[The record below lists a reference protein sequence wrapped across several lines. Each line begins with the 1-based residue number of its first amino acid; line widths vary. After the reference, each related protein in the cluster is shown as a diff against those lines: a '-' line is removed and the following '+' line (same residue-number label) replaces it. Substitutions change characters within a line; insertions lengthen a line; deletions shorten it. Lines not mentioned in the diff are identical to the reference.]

1 MLINLHVKNL
11 ALIKEVD
18 VDFSNGLI
26 VLTGETGA
34 GKSLLLGSVNIA
46 LGNKVSK
53 DIIRNGEDFALVE
66 LTFSTKK
73 EQADFIRNM
82 DIFVDDDNI
91 ITVSRKIT
99 ESRSVS
105 KINGETVNVKTLK
118 TIMEMLIDIHGQ
130 HDHQSLLYPAKHLE
144 ILDKF
149 AKNKIEDKLAHL
161 KELNNNYKKLK
172 QKLDEYSMD
181 EAQRAR
187 EIEFAKFE
195 VDEIEQADLKE
206 NEDVDLET
214 TYKKMAGAKDVAV
227 ELSSIYQLIG
237 YENEN
242 GVGSQINRAISLI
255 NSVKSDDEKITQF
268 KECLYDIDS
277 MCKDLDC
284 DIVDYTESLEFDS
297 NYINEIENRLNT
309 INHLK
314 IKYGNSIEK
323 ILEYQNEK
331 QNYLDELINYEEE
344 INNIKSKIDS
354 IYLDMENISLDISEE
369 RKKAALVLQEQ
380 VTNSLIDLNFMA
392 VNFEISIER
401 SNTITDNGFDNV
413 NFMISTNPGEPV
425 RPLNKVAS
433 GGELSRIMLA
443 IKSILAS
450 EDEIDTL
457 IFDEIDTGISG
468 KTATMVAEK
477 MANISR
483 HHQVICISHLSQIA
497 AMADNHY
504 LIEKK
509 LENNSTITNIKKLS
523 GDESIEEL
531 VRINGDGTVS
541 EAAISHAKEM
551 KEMAERTKSYLI

>member
-149 AKNKIEDKLAHL
+149 AKDKIEDKLAHL

-195 VDEIEQADLKE
+195 VDEIEQAALKE

-227 ELSSIYQLIG
+227 ELSSIYQLISC
-237 YENEN
+237 ENEN

-344 INNIKSKIDS
+344 INNIKSEIDS

-380 VTNSLIDLNFMA
+380 VTKSLIDLNFMA

>member
-149 AKNKIEDKLAHL
+149 AKDKIEDKLAHL

-195 VDEIEQADLKE
+195 VDEIEQADLKG

-227 ELSSIYQLIG
+227 ELSSIYQLISC
-237 YENEN
+237 ENEN

-309 INHLK
+309 INHIK

-344 INNIKSKIDS
+344 INNIKSEIDS

-380 VTNSLIDLNFMA
+380 VTKSLIDLNFMA

>member
-149 AKNKIEDKLAHL
+149 AKDKIEDKLAHL

-195 VDEIEQADLKE
+195 VDEIEQADLKG

-214 TYKKMAGAKDVAV
+214 TYKKMAKKGCGSGTFVHISAI
-227 ELSSIYQLIG
+227 SC
-237 YENEN
+237 ENEN

-314 IKYGNSIEK
+314 IKYSNSI
-323 ILEYQNEK
+323 
-331 QNYLDELINYEEE
+331 
-344 INNIKSKIDS
+344 
-354 IYLDMENISLDISEE
+354 
-369 RKKAALVLQEQ
+369 
-380 VTNSLIDLNFMA
+380 
-392 VNFEISIER
+392 
-401 SNTITDNGFDNV
+401 
-413 NFMISTNPGEPV
+413 
-425 RPLNKVAS
+425 
-433 GGELSRIMLA
+433 
-443 IKSILAS
+443 
-450 EDEIDTL
+450 
-457 IFDEIDTGISG
+457 
-468 KTATMVAEK
+468 
-477 MANISR
+477 
-483 HHQVICISHLSQIA
+483 
-497 AMADNHY
+497 
-504 LIEKK
+504 
-509 LENNSTITNIKKLS
+509 
-523 GDESIEEL
+523 
-531 VRINGDGTVS
+531 
-541 EAAISHAKEM
+541 
-551 KEMAERTKSYLI
+551 

>member
-149 AKNKIEDKLAHL
+149 AKDKIEDKLAYL

-172 QKLDEYSMD
+172 HKLDEYSMD

-227 ELSSIYQLIG
+227 ELSSIYQLIS

-277 MCKDLDC
+277 MCKDLDS

-344 INNIKSKIDS
+344 INNIKSEIDS

-380 VTNSLIDLNFMA
+380 VTKSLIDLNFMA

>member
-149 AKNKIEDKLAHL
+149 AKDKIEDKLAHL

-227 ELSSIYQLIG
+227 ELSSIYQLISC
-237 YENEN
+237 ENEN

-344 INNIKSKIDS
+344 INNIKSEIDS

-380 VTNSLIDLNFMA
+380 VTKSLIDLNFMA

-531 VRINGDGTVS
+531 VRINSDGTVS

>member
-66 LTFSTKK
+66 LTFLTKK

-130 HDHQSLLYPAKHLE
+130 HDHQSLLYPAKYLE

-149 AKNKIEDKLAHL
+149 AKDKIEDKLADL

-227 ELSSIYQLIG
+227 ELSSIYQLIS

>member
-66 LTFSTKK
+66 LTFLTKK

-130 HDHQSLLYPAKHLE
+130 HDHQSLLYPAKYLE

-149 AKNKIEDKLAHL
+149 AKDKIEDKLADL

-227 ELSSIYQLIG
+227 ELSSIYQLIS
-237 YENEN
+237 YEN

>member
-66 LTFSTKK
+66 LTFLTKK

-130 HDHQSLLYPAKHLE
+130 HDHQSLLYPTKHLE

-149 AKNKIEDKLAHL
+149 AKDKIEHKLADL

-195 VDEIEQADLKE
+195 VDEIEQANLKE

-227 ELSSIYQLIG
+227 ELSSIYQLIS

-277 MCKDLDC
+277 MCKDLDS

-344 INNIKSKIDS
+344 INNIKSEIDS

-380 VTNSLIDLNFMA
+380 VTKSLIDLNFMA

-425 RPLNKVAS
+425 RLLNKVAS

>member
-149 AKNKIEDKLAHL
+149 AKDKIEDKLADL

-195 VDEIEQADLKE
+195 VDEIEQANLKE

-227 ELSSIYQLIG
+227 ELSSIYQLIS

-277 MCKDLDC
+277 MCKDLDS

-344 INNIKSKIDS
+344 INNIKSEIFS

-380 VTNSLIDLNFMA
+380 VTKSLIDLNFMA

-413 NFMISTNPGEPV
+413 NFMIFTNPGEPV

-497 AMADNHY
+497 AMSDNHY

>member
-149 AKNKIEDKLAHL
+149 AKDKIEDKLAHL

-195 VDEIEQADLKE
+195 VDEIEQAALKE

-214 TYKKMAGAKDVAV
+214 TYKKLAGAKDVAV
-227 ELSSIYQLIG
+227 ELSSIYQLIS

-344 INNIKSKIDS
+344 INNIKSEIDS

-380 VTNSLIDLNFMA
+380 VTKSLIDLNFMA

>member
-149 AKNKIEDKLAHL
+149 AKNKIEDKLADL

>member
-1 MLINLHVKNL
+1 
-11 ALIKEVD
+11 
-18 VDFSNGLI
+18 
-26 VLTGETGA
+26 
-34 GKSLLLGSVNIA
+34 
-46 LGNKVSK
+46 
-53 DIIRNGEDFALVE
+53 
-66 LTFSTKK
+66 
-73 EQADFIRNM
+73 
-82 DIFVDDDNI
+82 
-91 ITVSRKIT
+91 
-99 ESRSVS
+99 
-105 KINGETVNVKTLK
+105 
-118 TIMEMLIDIHGQ
+118 
-130 HDHQSLLYPAKHLE
+130 
-144 ILDKF
+144 
-149 AKNKIEDKLAHL
+149 
-161 KELNNNYKKLK
+161 
-172 QKLDEYSMD
+172 MD

-195 VDEIEQADLKE
+195 VDEIEQADLKG

-227 ELSSIYQLIG
+227 ELSSIYQLISC
-237 YENEN
+237 ENEN

-344 INNIKSKIDS
+344 INNIKSEIDS

-380 VTNSLIDLNFMA
+380 VTKSLIDLNFMA

>member
-149 AKNKIEDKLAHL
+149 AKDKIEDKLADL

-214 TYKKMAGAKDVAV
+214 AYKKMAGAKDVAV
-227 ELSSIYQLIG
+227 ELSSIYQLIS

-277 MCKDLDC
+277 MCKDLDS

-323 ILEYQNEK
+323 ILEYQYEK

-344 INNIKSKIDS
+344 INNIKSEIDS
-354 IYLDMENISLDISEE
+354 TYSDMENISLDISEE

-380 VTNSLIDLNFMA
+380 VTKSLIDLNFMA
-392 VNFEISIER
+392 VNFEIGIER

-497 AMADNHY
+497 TMADNHY